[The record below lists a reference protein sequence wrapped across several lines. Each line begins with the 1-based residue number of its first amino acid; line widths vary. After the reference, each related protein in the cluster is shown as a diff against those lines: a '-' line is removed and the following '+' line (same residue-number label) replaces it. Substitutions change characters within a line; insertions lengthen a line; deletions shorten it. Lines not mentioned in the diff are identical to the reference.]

1 MTTTQMETDDQELTT
16 PEVYM
21 TIAELEA
28 TDQETFAEMGDDRD
42 EDDRQCQRR
51 RLHRHRRQLR
61 RQHHHIRVRAPTL
74 YICPSLCSLPS
85 CPPRSSSQLVRWHC
99 LHAGRG
105 HFLARHCPTLSAVA
119 LIFQGPP

>member
-74 YICPSLCSLPS
+74 YICPSRPLSLSLPF
-85 CPPRSSSQLVRWHC
+85 PPAWIQLC
-99 LHAGRG
+99 IAC
-105 HFLARHCPTLSAVA
+105 AS
-119 LIFQGPP
+119 